1 MGCKYS
7 QRKRYISLL
16 ALTVLVITSV
26 SPAAAQTTQRVDVAG
41 DGSAFSVALNSSEL
55 GKEYALLTEVK
66 TLSAATA
73 SISLN
78 GPSGVVGKIFVKAI
92 PANQSI
98 DTLDLNPL
106 YWTPVPVRYINGD
119 FRAQIITGEDP
130 YLGEG
135 QALKCP
141 SYLGAEEIN
150 LMLNQLR
157 AVYGQTF
164 TKQQL
169 CLLLTAQLA
178 GFNVTSL
185 DDYLAPDGETPLARG
200 VVMRD
205 ACSKAYKYIVQFRIN
220 PTGLPWYEYTGL
232 QNITAT
238 FSVVPAK
245 PISAGLKA
253 GAWRLKRSEGRDNGA
268 WILLTSALGLA
279 MDEKYGAPGT
289 DTLYL
294 QYWKNGQV
302 QKKKEY
308 KGKTRIL
315 YGSKLLMINKDPT
328 RKQLNGK
335 KKTFTFV
342 NGDSAYSFC
351 ASLKAEDSCNKDY
364 AKATGIKCKKVYSK

>member
-1 MGCKYS
+1 
-7 QRKRYISLL
+7 
-16 ALTVLVITSV
+16 
-26 SPAAAQTTQRVDVAG
+26 
-41 DGSAFSVALNSSEL
+41 
-55 GKEYALLTEVK
+55 
-66 TLSAATA
+66 
-73 SISLN
+73 
-78 GPSGVVGKIFVKAI
+78 
-92 PANQSI
+92 
-98 DTLDLNPL
+98 
-106 YWTPVPVRYINGD
+106 
-119 FRAQIITGEDP
+119 
-130 YLGEG
+130 
-135 QALKCP
+135 
-141 SYLGAEEIN
+141 
-150 LMLNQLR
+150 
-157 AVYGQTF
+157 VYGPGF

-169 CLLLTAQLA
+169 CLLLTSQLA

-185 DDYLAPDGETPLARG
+185 DDYLAPDGATPLARG

-238 FSVVPAK
+238 LNVAPAK
-245 PISAGLKA
+245 PISAGFKF
-253 GAWRLKRSEGRDNGA
+253 GEWRLKESEGRDNGA
-268 WILLTSALGLA
+268 WIFLTAALGLA

-294 QYWKNGQV
+294 QYWKNGEV

-328 RKQLNGK
+328 RKHLNGK

-351 ASLKAEDSCNKDY
+351 ASLKAEDSCNKAY